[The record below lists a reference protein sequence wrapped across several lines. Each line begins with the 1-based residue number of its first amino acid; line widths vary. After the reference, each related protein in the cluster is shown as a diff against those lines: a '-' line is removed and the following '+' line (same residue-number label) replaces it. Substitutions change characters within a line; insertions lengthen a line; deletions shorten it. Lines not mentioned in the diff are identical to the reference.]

1 MSVFPTFQMIRSTK
15 LVTALLGLTSVW
27 ADLNVVTPDLN
38 TVDVAEARD
47 GQFVSIL
54 LQKYP
59 C

>member
-1 MSVFPTFQMIRSTK
+1 MFPTFQMIRSTK

>member
-1 MSVFPTFQMIRSTK
+1 MIRSTK
-15 LVTALLGLTSVW
+15 LVTALLGLSSVW

-47 GQFVSIL
+47 GQFVGIL
-54 LQKYP
+54 HQKYT